1 MYHEYVINL
10 YNVIQLLK
18 NEIVKFSGKMKE
30 LEKNISNKMTHTSKD
45 KYCIFSF
52 MYKCLILSFRY
63 TYLNQ
68 NNHND

>member
-30 LEKNISNKMTHTSKD
+30 LEKNKMTQTSKD

-52 MYKCLILSFRY
+52 MYECLVLSFRH